1 MSEGS
6 TGAQAGAQAGAE
18 PEELT
23 VFVQNLLQQMQA
35 RFQAM
40 SDAIITKIDEMG
52 GRIDELER
60 NIGELVRRFWLR
72 ACTRS
77 APPHPSHPPPHP
89 HAHKPSLF

>member
-1 MSEGS
+1 MADSAS
-6 TGAQAGAQAGAE
+6 TAAAGE

-40 SDAIITKIDEMG
+40 SDAIITKIDDMG

-60 NIGELVRRFWLR
+60 NISELMTGLGG
-72 ACTRS
+72 AGAGAGAPAS
-77 APPHPSHPPPHP
+77 AAAGGAAAGPT
-89 HAHKPSLF
+89 ADGR